1 MKNMLVN
8 ELLERDNT
16 ILKSLHDAFDFDF
29 NAEFDVVKISGRFT
43 HKSILKTLN
52 IKKCDNL
59 NIVLVITD
67 LKYQESNNYI
77 VKMNDNNFC
86 LSFPRKIYYGRV
98 SWFWGVGQFEEVRKR
113 EEKTVYIVYQEKEL
127 SKKASYKKP
136 DYTQRFC
143 FVRSIGWS
151 DGRGRH
157 GISQFDVKDMQH
169 NGRQINIKAREAS
182 ASTDINYFID
192 KSGYLVEEKKL
203 ELKRRAK
210 ALKVE
215 RAKAFVDNINFNKE
229 IADIETELKNIN
241 SHICFMMQDVNN
253 YDSIKKVD
261 DIITKL
267 RWFYISFDNFKKA
280 NENKTFS
287 NIENAKYKLNEIIKK
302 LNDIHMMIK

>member
-1 MKNMLVN
+1 MKKMLVN
-8 ELLERDNT
+8 ELLKKDRT
-16 ILKSLHDAFDFDF
+16 ILKSLHDAYDFDF
-29 NAEFDVVKISGRFT
+29 NAEFEVVKFSGRFT

-52 IKKCDNL
+52 IKECDDL

-67 LKYQESNNYI
+67 LKYQENNNYI
-77 VKMNDNNFC
+77 VKMNENNFG

-113 EEKTVYIVYQEKEL
+113 EDKTVYIVYQEKEL

-143 FVRSIGWS
+143 FVRSIGWG

-169 NGRQINIKAREAS
+169 NGRQINIKTREAS

-215 RAKAFVDNINFNKE
+215 RAKALVDTINFNKE
-229 IADIETELKNIN
+229 VADIETELENIN
-241 SHICFMMQDVNN
+241 SHICFMMQNVNN

-261 DIITKL
+261 DIITKI
-267 RWFYISFDNFKKA
+267 RWFYISLDNFREA
-280 NENKTFS
+280 NKNKRFS
-287 NIENAKYKLNEIIKK
+287 SVENARYKLNEIIEK
-302 LNDIHMMIK
+302 LNDIHMMIN

>member
-1 MKNMLVN
+1 MRNMLVN

-29 NAEFDVVKISGRFT
+29 NAKFDVVKFSGRFT

-77 VKMNDNNFC
+77 VKMNDNNFV

-113 EEKTVYIVYQEKEL
+113 EDKTVYIVYQEKEL

-143 FVRSIGWS
+143 LVSSIGCS
-151 DGRGRH
+151 EGRGRH

-169 NGRQINIKAREAS
+169 NGRQINIKTREAS

-210 ALKVE
+210 VLKVE
-215 RAKAFVDNINFNKE
+215 RAKAFVDTINFNKE
-229 IADIETELKNIN
+229 VADIETELENIN
-241 SHICFMMQDVNN
+241 SHICFMMQNVNN
-253 YDSIKKVD
+253 CDSIKKVH

-267 RWFYISFDNFKKA
+267 RWFYISFDRFRKA
-280 NENKTFS
+280 NKNKTFS
-287 NIENAKYKLNEIIKK
+287 NIENAKYNLNEIIEK
-302 LNDIHMMIK
+302 LNDIYLMIN